1 MGRLCG
7 GSRYSWQIQFFCTD
21 WKYAN
26 RAGAAPFL
34 LKKITHKPI
43 GRENEMGKTRNYITW
58 GLTAL
63 LALAYLGSGF
73 AMVSGVEKIVQEF
86 ALFGLPA
93 WFRITIGS
101 LEILG
106 GILLLLPAFTGAASF
121 GLSILMIGGFAC
133 HVMFTSPI
141 QALPPLAFFAILT
154 YIYLTRKNVVP
165 RFLQKR
171 LIH

>member
-1 MGRLCG
+1 M
-7 GSRYSWQIQFFCTD
+7 S
-21 WKYAN
+21 
-26 RAGAAPFL
+26 
-34 LKKITHKPI
+34 
-43 GRENEMGKTRNYITW
+43 KTRNYITW
-58 GLTAL
+58 GLTVL
-63 LALAYLGSGF
+63 LALAYLGAGF

-93 WFRITIGS
+93 WIRITVGS

-106 GILLLLPAFTGAASF
+106 GILLLIPAFTGAASF

-141 QALPPLAFFAILT
+141 QALPPLVFFAILT

-165 RFLQKR
+165 RFLQKW